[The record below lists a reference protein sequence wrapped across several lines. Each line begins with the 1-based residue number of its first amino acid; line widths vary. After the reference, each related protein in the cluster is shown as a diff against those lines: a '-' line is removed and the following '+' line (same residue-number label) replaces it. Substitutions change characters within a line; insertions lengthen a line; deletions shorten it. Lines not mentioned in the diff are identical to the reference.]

1 MPNNYWIFLGS
12 LFGGSA
18 IVFGAFGAHYLKQ
31 YLDASSLLVFETG
44 VRYQIYHALALV
56 LIGVISFFIDK
67 AQLTLAA
74 YCFIFGT
81 IFFFRESLFTFF
93 NGYEVNWYIDSFW
106 WFTFNNGMAVFSNS
120 YFVITNFFLKNII

>member
-81 IFFFRESLFTFF
+81 IFFSGSL
-93 NGYEVNWYIDSFW
+93 YLLSLM
-106 WFTFNNGMAVFSNS
+106 GMKSIGILTPFGGLLL
-120 YFVITNFFLKNII
+120 IMGWLFLAIVTL